1 MRNTLVVS
9 IALLLGSTASLPA
22 WSAPVAATAPAI
34 APMPLDQALEL
45 FARNS
50 GLQLMYD
57 PALAAGQRSSGAPAG
72 LAPAQQ
78 LQKLLAG
85 TGLDYRMPTPSTV
98 SIVRG
103 AAAAPRSAAAPRA
116 APAAATPAA
125 DPGDRDDGPR
135 ELAPINVTA
144 NSVDTLAPSAA
155 PLEASQPTSVIDERF
170 IRDGLR
176 LNANYDDIIKYAPS
190 VVTTSPEGPG
200 LGKNEGISI
209 RGFQDG
215 QFNITFD
222 GIPFGDAS
230 DLHHTTSAYFNN
242 HVLGQAEI
250 DRGPGGGAT
259 IGNATFGG
267 TLALRTR
274 NPSAVDGVT
283 AYVTGGSWDT
293 WSTGV
298 SADEHIGNTRV
309 FADLSKETSDTYLKG
324 TDDRREHAFV
334 KTVTEL
340 GEATTLSFVSSYN
353 QEHQNTMQGATR
365 AQIAQHGWR
374 YGLGND
380 PTLQNYT
387 GYNSA
392 AYYSSFSY
400 LGLSTRLGDWDLDN
414 KVYYNSFDHTAA
426 KSSIPTSESAAD
438 NGVTFYSSTGK
449 KLSKAAKDVPGKLS
463 DNDFHAFGDVLRLA
477 RELGPGQLQTG
488 VWAER
493 NLDERNQLP
502 VDMSTGAAS
511 GTKYGYLYNYQL
523 HDRTDTLQPYV
534 QYDWKLS
541 DTLTLSPGVR
551 YSRVERQL
559 DAQLNKRTPPA
570 PAYSSASYDATLPSL
585 SLHDAFSEHW
595 SGYVQAAR
603 GFLAPPIDV
612 IELNGARGLQP
623 ELTSNYQL
631 GTSYAARGLTF
642 GADVYY
648 IDFSNYISQ
657 TLIATD
663 SGSESAYV
671 NGGGAVYRGAEAEAT
686 YALTPT
692 LSLYANASYNEA
704 TYKHSSTQV
713 AGTPHVTGALGL
725 LYNSGSGYFGSLMEK
740 VVGAQYGVDNSTDA
754 SGATVFGN
762 DQRLG
767 GYASLDAAL
776 GYRSTHGPYGLK
788 GYSIS
793 MDVNNLLDRH
803 ALIGYAGARSSDNQP
818 LYFGLAGRGVF
829 LDLSLKF

>member
-1 MRNTLVVS
+1 MRKPLVVS
-9 IALLLGSTASLPA
+9 IALLLGCTSSLPA
-22 WSAPVAATAPAI
+22 WSAPAATASAI
-34 APMPLDQALEL
+34 APMPLAQALDQ
-45 FARNS
+45 FARSS

-57 PALAAGQRSSGAPAG
+57 PALAEGLRSSGAPAG
-72 LAPAQQ
+72 LTPPQQ
-78 LQKLLAG
+78 LHALLAG
-85 TGLDYRMPTPSTV
+85 TGLDYRMLTPGSV
-98 SIVRG
+98 AIVRSSV
-103 AAAAPRSAAAPRA
+103 AAAPVAAPRAPRSAA
-116 APAAATPAA
+116 PAHVEA
-125 DPGDRDDGPR
+125 DGEHDGPR

-176 LNANYDDIIKYAPS
+176 LNSNYDDIIKYAPS

-200 LGKNEGISI
+200 LGKNEGVSI

-274 NPSAVDGVT
+274 NPSEVDGVT
-283 AYVTGGSWDT
+283 VYGTGGSWNT
-293 WSTGV
+293 WAGGV
-298 SADEHIGNTRV
+298 SADEHIGNTRL
-309 FADLSKETSDTYLKG
+309 FADLSKEASDTYLKG
-324 TDDRREHAFV
+324 TDDRREHAFL
-334 KTVTEL
+334 KTVTDL
-340 GEATTLSFVSSYN
+340 GEATTLTFVSSYN
-353 QEHQNTMQGATR
+353 QEHQNTVQGATR

-387 GYNSA
+387 GYNAA
-392 AYYSSFSY
+392 AYYSSFTY
-400 LGLSTRLGDWDLDN
+400 LGLSTRLGEWDLDN
-414 KVYYNSFDHTAA
+414 KVYYNSFDHTAS
-426 KSSIPTSESAAD
+426 KTSIPTSERAAD
-438 NGVTFYSSTGK
+438 NGVTFYSATGK

-463 DNDFHAFGDVLRLA
+463 DNDFRAFGDVLRLA
-477 RELGPGQLQTG
+477 RDLGPGQLQTG
-488 VWAER
+488 VWVER
-493 NLDERNQLP
+493 NLDERQQLP
-502 VDMSTGAAS
+502 VDMTTGAAS
-511 GTKYGYLYNYQL
+511 GTKYGPLYNYNL
-523 HDRTDTLQPYV
+523 HDRTDTLQPYL

-541 DTLTLSPGVR
+541 DSLTLSPGLRYARVR
-551 YSRVERQL
+551 RQL
-559 DAQLNKRTPPA
+559 DAELNKSTPPA
-570 PAYSSASYDATLPSL
+570 PAHSEASYDATLPSL
-585 SLHDAFSEHW
+585 SLHQSFNEHW

-612 IELNGARGLQP
+612 IELNGARGLRP

-657 TLIATD
+657 TLINTD
-663 SGSESAYV
+663 SGTESAFV

-686 YALTPT
+686 YALTPI
-692 LSLYANASYNEA
+692 LSLYANASYNDA

-713 AGTPHVTGALGL
+713 AGTPRVTAALGL
-725 LYNSGSGYFGSLMEK
+725 LYNSGTGYFGSLMEK
-740 VVGAQYGVDNSTDA
+740 VVGAQYGVDNTTA
-754 SGATVFGN
+754 ANGATVFGN

-793 MDVNNLLDRH
+793 MDVNNLLNRH
-803 ALIGYAGARSSDNQP
+803 ALIGYAGTRSSDNQP